1 MVTIKKSNMRPLTRF
16 LMTLLLCLVGVSN
29 TTAKETLNTPCISY
43 KWFSNDDNL
52 WYVEL
57 YADQSSIG
65 WPSCD
70 IYYSIDGGEEVKYD
84 KQFTMANGQ
93 KLTCYAKADGYSDSP
108 TITATAQEEI
118 GLNYLWDEYYDYWW
132 YEDDS
137 ISLGEEIENGLF
149 QLQVNDA
156 LLGNGHL
163 LTPNENINDNFVVG
177 HNNNSGIFSSE
188 ARTYAISGLEAGQYL
203 YIYSYNENG
212 AATVTPVEGLSIDAW
227 MSNNYDRYFKVTTD
241 GTVKF
246 TVSANSYL
254 YYIYLYEEKQD
265 GYVTVADAN
274 GNILTYYYK
283 DATSPATFTG
293 VSEYASDKDKA
304 GRIIIANEVTDKKGN
319 IHEVKYIGEYI
330 SNRYNLVSVVFGQNI
345 VSTSGEDG
353 NSSYSFYDCD
363 KLESVTLNSKFEILG
378 YATFYN
384 CTNLKSINLEDATN
398 LKEIRNYCFGY
409 VPLTEITI
417 LSSIEAIASN
427 AFYGC
432 NSIETINYYG
442 AIVPNSFFTSH
453 SGLKTINIGKN
464 VKSIGDYAFQSN
476 TSVTTLNIDPE
487 VSDLTIGQQAF
498 NNIDSLRIVTLPKGI
513 ISMGQYVFANCDSLH
528 TILFDEE
535 SEITAIPDYCF
546 YNDNNLKTLT
556 LPNSVQTIGN
566 RAFYYCRNLREIT
579 FGTGLANGGF
589 ADDYYL
595 FYSCSNMEK
604 MTLPGVNF
612 PFQNYYYLP
621 NTMTLYV
628 NADMVDVY
636 RESDYTNPYHIIPIG
651 AETDFAI
658 TTTEGGQL
666 VTKMPEDVAPN
677 AISLKVIGPING
689 TDVNWIHQS
698 MPYLQVLNLK
708 DAQIVKGGETVKRW
722 SVSNGNVTQYGS
734 YNYTVGNDTICNY
747 MFYNMPALRQ
757 ISLPNSAKSIGE
769 YAISGN
775 SRLEQADLPSALDS
789 IAQCAFYNN
798 EKLAK
803 ADIPTGVTTIGQYA
817 FYNTALTS
825 VTIPDGVKRIEYETF
840 YSCNQLKTV
849 TLPDGLEYIGQYAF
863 YDCENMESINIPSQL
878 QTIDYEAFAYCYKLA
893 SPLVFP
899 TTCKSI
905 GESAFYGNNLLEEVT
920 FNEGLESIGNS
931 AFRYCRKIKDVMLPQ
946 SLTTL
951 GTYAFAE
958 IDSLKTFIFPA
969 VFTNVPEG
977 ILYNCGNV
985 KNVTL
990 AESTTNIGNNAFN
1003 NCQKLATINLNGQPL
1018 TTIGNSA
1025 FYNTAITEVSLP
1037 ESLTSIGS
1045 SVFGNCKLLETA
1057 NIPSTITT
1065 VPSYTFYNCT
1075 KLANIT
1081 LHDGIT
1087 SIDYNAFSGCESLV
1101 LTALPTALTSIG
1113 QYAFQNTKAINV
1125 SLTLPETVTTIGYE
1139 AFSGSGITGFVITK
1153 PVKNFNNYIFYNCTS
1168 LTSVSLPKTM
1178 MVLPEGTFQYTTSLK
1193 AITLPD
1199 SLKEIGH
1206 NAFYGSGLESIILP
1220 LKVQTIGYQAFYDT
1234 QLSEIKVPKNV
1245 SSVGS
1250 QFAANCKQLKTAWL
1264 GRKQDYTN
1272 NNYFDYFA
1280 GCDNLEL
1287 LRICAGTPPAI
1298 SSSSSWYAGAYTG
1311 YRTNCVLEV
1320 PEGQVDIYKE
1330 TDTWKE
1336 FKEIRAFE
1344 SGEMLNDADYAV
1356 LKELYN
1362 NLSGASWTKPWDV
1375 SKQNHSNGKWQG
1387 VSTEVDAEDDELFY
1401 ITDIDLTERGLVGA
1415 LPKSVFTLPR
1425 LKTLNLSHNV
1435 IEAKVD
1441 TLLNNENSLI
1451 TTVNM
1456 EGNHLKGDLYPFISK
1471 LPSLTSL
1478 NVSYNWLTA
1487 YSEKTSN
1494 EILDNRNMSRGYQFI
1509 DWKTKEVVVP
1519 DELAEAVV
1527 IDYTL
1532 GIPVDIKSNTLQLYR
1547 HEYGD
1552 YGLSFSDMYRLYWSG
1567 SSLYSS
1573 DWELKKQTEGLWDI
1587 NTSYVFRGPKGQLV
1601 AYTHGMPW
1609 WNYITYIFRIDWE
1622 DGDVNADQ
1630 TVDVADLQN
1639 VVYYALNDGK
1649 PNGQM
1654 YNFTAADA
1662 NSDNQI
1668 NVSDIVGS
1676 VNYVLNHVEP
1686 EATPAR
1692 VYNKVVSD
1700 DRNLISVN
1708 GGNVT
1713 LANADEV
1720 AAMQLTI
1727 SGARKGKIQI
1737 SQDLHN
1743 RFSVS
1748 MLDVD
1753 GGVKIVIYSPTGNAL
1768 APGQTQIL
1776 SSLPT
1781 GAIITDARLVNS
1793 NADRLSV
1800 GFNNNTTSIE
1810 ELSSD
1815 ELLLDTTPI
1824 YDLSGRHVGQWDTL
1838 PTGIYIVKLNGKQ
1851 YKVRK

>member
-1 MVTIKKSNMRPLTRF
+1 MVTIKKNNMRPLTRF
-16 LMTLLLCLVGVSN
+16 LMTLLLCVVGVSN
-29 TTAKETLNTPCISY
+29 VTAKETLNAPGISY
-43 KWFSNDDNL
+43 KWFSDDDNL

-65 WPSCD
+65 SPSCD

-84 KQFTMANGQ
+84 GQFTMANGQ
-93 KLTCYAKADGYSDSP
+93 KLTCYAKADGYTNSP
-108 TITATAQEEI
+108 TMTATAMEDI
-118 GLNYLWDEYYDYWW
+118 SLNYQWDEYYWGN
-132 YEDDS
+132 S
-137 ISLGEEIENGLF
+137 PITLGDEIESGLY
-149 QLQVNDA
+149 QLQVDGGI
-156 LLGNGHL
+156 LSGGHL
-163 LTPNENINDNFVVG
+163 LTPNENINENFKLSDG
-177 HNNNSGIFSSE
+177 LYSSD
-188 ARTYAISGLEAGQYL
+188 ARTYAISGLKVGQYL
-203 YIYSYNENG
+203 YIDCWSEYGS
-212 AATVTPVEGLSIDAW
+212 ATITPVEGLYLDTW
-227 MSNNYDRYFKVTTD
+227 MSNYYGKYLKVTTD
-241 GTVKF
+241 GTVRF
-246 TVSANSYL
+246 TCSAKSYL
-254 YYIYLYEEKQD
+254 YQISLYEEPED
-265 GYVTVADAN
+265 GYITVADAN
-274 GNILTYYYK
+274 GNKLTYYYEN
-283 DATSPATFTG
+283 ATSAATFTG
-293 VSEYASDKDKA
+293 IAEYASDENKA
-304 GRIIIANEVTDKKGN
+304 GHIIIADEVTDKKGN
-319 IHEVKYIGEYI
+319 VHEVKHIGSYL
-330 SNRYNLVSVVFGQNI
+330 SNRDHLVSVVFGKNI
-345 VSTSGEDG
+345 VSVGYE
-353 NSSYSFYDCD
+353 SFYYSPVESITVLSA
-363 KLESVTLNSKFEILG
+363 LESSD
-378 YATFYN
+378 YY
-384 CTNLKSINLEDATN
+384 
-398 LKEIRNYCFGY
+398 
-409 VPLTEITI
+409 
-417 LSSIEAIASN
+417 

-432 NSIETINYYG
+432 NSLKTINYEG
-442 AIVPNSFFTSH
+442 ASVPNSFITYH
-453 SGLKTINIGKN
+453 NKLETINIGKN
-464 VKSIGDYAFQSN
+464 VKSIGDYAFQAN
-476 TSVTTLNIDPE
+476 TGVTTLNIDPE
-487 VSDLTIGQQAF
+487 VSDLTIGQGAF
-498 NNIDSLRIVTLPKGI
+498 YNLDSLRTVTLPKGI
-513 ISMGQYVFANCDSLH
+513 VSMGQSVFANCDSLH
-528 TILFDEE
+528 TILFDDE
-535 SEITAIPDYCF
+535 SVITAIPDYCF
-546 YNDNNLKTLT
+546 NNDINLQTLT

-566 RAFYYCRNLREIT
+566 SAFEYCRNLREIT
-579 FGTGLANGGF
+579 FGTGLDNNGF
-589 ADDYYL
+589 ANDYYL
-595 FYSCSNMEK
+595 FYNCGNLEK

-612 PFQNYYYLP
+612 PFQCYYYLP
-621 NTMTLYV
+621 NATTLYV

-636 RESDYTNPYHIIPIG
+636 RESNYTNMYHIIPIG
-651 AETDFAI
+651 AQIDFAI

-677 AISLKVIGPING
+677 AISLTVSGPING

-698 MPYLQVLNLK
+698 MPFLQVLNLK
-708 DAQIVKGGETVKRW
+708 DAQIVEGGEAVKRW

-734 YNYTVGNDTICNY
+734 YNYTVGNDTICEY

-757 ISLPNSAKSIGE
+757 ISLPNGAKSIGE
-769 YAISGN
+769 YAISSN
-775 SRLEQADLPSALDS
+775 NRLEQADLPTALDS

-803 ADIPTGVTTIGQYA
+803 ADIPAGVTTIGQYA
-817 FYNTALTS
+817 FYNTALSS
-825 VTIPDGVKRIEYETF
+825 VTIPNGVKRIEYETF

-863 YDCENMESINIPSQL
+863 YGCENIESINIPSQL
-878 QTIDYEAFAYCYKLA
+878 QTIENSAFAYCYKLA

-899 TTCKSI
+899 ITCKSI
-905 GESAFYGNNLLEEVT
+905 GESAFYDDYLLEEVT
-920 FNEGLESIGNS
+920 FNEGLESIGSS
-931 AFRYCRKIKDVMLPQ
+931 AFRYCRKIKDVTLPQ

-951 GTYAFAE
+951 GTYAFSE

-977 ILYNCGNV
+977 ILYNCRNV
-985 KNVTL
+985 KSVTL
-990 AESTTNIGNNAFN
+990 AEGTTQIGNHAFN

-1037 ESLTSIGS
+1037 ESLTSLGS
-1045 SVFGNCKLLETA
+1045 SVFSNCKSLETA
-1057 NIPSTITT
+1057 NIPTTITT
-1065 VPSYTFYNCT
+1065 VPSYTFANCS
-1075 KLANIT
+1075 KLTSAT

-1087 SIDYNAFSGCESLV
+1087 VIDYSAFSGCESLM

-1125 SLTLPETVTTIGYE
+1125 SLTLPETVTTLGYE
-1139 AFSGSGITGFVITK
+1139 AFYGSGITGIVIKK
-1153 PVKNFNNYIFYNCTS
+1153 PISNFNSYVFSNCTS
-1168 LTSVSLPKTM
+1168 LTSVSLPITM
-1178 MVLPEGTFQYTTSLK
+1178 KVLPEGTFQYTTSLK
-1193 AITLPD
+1193 TITLPD
-1199 SLKEIGH
+1199 SLKEIGYY
-1206 NAFYGSGLESIILP
+1206 AFYGSGLESIILP

-1245 SSVGS
+1245 LSVGS

-1272 NNYFDYFA
+1272 NYYFDYFA

-1287 LRICAGTPPAI
+1287 LRVCAGTPPEI
-1298 SSSSSWYAGAYTG
+1298 SSSSSWYVGAYTG

-1320 PEGQVDIYKE
+1320 PEGQVDIYQE

-1344 SGEMLNDADYAV
+1344 SGEMLNDLDYAV

-1425 LKTLNLSHNV
+1425 LKTLNLSHNI
-1435 IEAKVD
+1435 IEAEVD
-1441 TLLNNENSLI
+1441 TLINNENSLI

-1471 LPSLTSL
+1471 LPNLTNL

-1494 EILDNRNMSRGYQFI
+1494 EILNNRNMSRGYQFI

-1519 DELAEAVV
+1519 DELNEAVV
-1527 IDYTL
+1527 INYTP
-1532 GIPVDIKSNTLQLYR
+1532 GIPVDIRSNTLQLYR

-1552 YGLSFSDMYRLYWSG
+1552 HDLSFSDLYRLYRSG
-1567 SSLYSS
+1567 SNLYSS

-1587 NTSYVFRGPKGQLV
+1587 NTSYVFRGPKAQLV

-1609 WNYITYIFRIDWE
+1609 WNCITYIFRIDWE

-1630 TVDVADLQN
+1630 TIDVADLQA
-1639 VVYYALNDGK
+1639 VVYYALNDNK
-1649 PNGQM
+1649 PSEQM

-1662 NSDNQI
+1662 NNDNQI

-1676 VNYVLNHVEP
+1676 VNYVLNYVEP
-1686 EATPAR
+1686 EATRAR
-1692 VYNKVVSD
+1692 ISNKVASD
-1700 DRNLISVN
+1700 NRNQISVS

-1713 LANADEV
+1713 LTNADEV

-1727 SGARKGKIQI
+1727 CGARKGQI
-1737 SQDLHN
+1737 HICQDLHN
-1743 RFSVS
+1743 QFSVS
-1748 MLDVD
+1748 MRDVD
-1753 GGVKIVIYSPTGNAL
+1753 GGVKIVIYSPTGNSL
-1768 APGQTQIL
+1768 APGQTLIL
-1776 SSLPT
+1776 NGLPNS
-1781 GAIITDARLVNS
+1781 AIIADARLVDS
-1793 NADRLSV
+1793 NTNRLSV

-1824 YDLSGRHVGQWDTL
+1824 YDLSGRRVGQWDSL
-1838 PTGIYIVKLNGKQ
+1838 PTGIYIVTLNGKQ
-1851 YKVRK
+1851 FKVRK